1 MTTTLLFLAL
11 LAAVNPLRV
20 QAVGPKEMKPGVLC
34 YAGVVVLAVG
44 TASACLSGPLLG
56 LLDVSVSSARIAA
69 GVALVAVAAWDAVGP
84 VPRPEPSLTGS
95 FAGIVP
101 VAFPAVLNP
110 ATVFLMIAAGA
121 DRGAIRA
128 VAVMTVVVVTAMTAL
143 VFLGYLR
150 FDLFL
155 RLPELEC
162 RNWCARRDG
171 WCSCDLSES
180 SASHGVRSD
189 LH

>member
-110 ATVFLMIAAGA
+110 ATVFLIIAAGA

-143 VFLGYLR
+143 CVPRLSPVRPFLAAAGAGGAATGVLVVM
-150 FDLFL
+150 D
-155 RLPELEC
+155 
-162 RNWCARRDG
+162 
-171 WCSCDLSES
+171 
-180 SASHGVRSD
+180 GVRAI
-189 LH
+189 